1 MSKIKINLKEQLLII
16 SVVLAAVTLAVFW
29 QVNGYDFAFDDEV
42 YVIRNYHIQ
51 SGITMESITWA
62 FRTRY
67 ADLWNP
73 VLWLAFMV
81 DYQMFDLNA
90 GGYHMTNLVLHILSA
105 LLLFWLFHRM
115 TGSVWKSA
123 FVAAFFSLHPLH
135 VESVAWISERKDV
148 LSAFFWMLTLCF
160 YVYFT
165 EKPSL
170 GRYLPVLFSF
180 MLALMTKPM
189 VVTLP
194 VIMLLL
200 DYWPLKRFA
209 LKKSNKLFWQVK
221 EKAPLFALSILFVFI
236 TLYNPY
242 AQQTYMK
249 KFPLALRSENAAVS
263 FIAYLE
269 KTFWPR
275 DLAAFYPF
283 PAQIPLWQ
291 VICAVLLMAMM
302 TAFVFST
309 VKRRP
314 FLLVGWLLFAV
325 SILPVIGIIPFGATY
340 SMADRYHYLPSIGI
354 AIMLAWGIPSL
365 IKRRQI
371 RKNILFPLGIICLS
385 IMTFLSWKQCGYW
398 ENSMKLWKHAL
409 EVTTNNYLAHNNMG
423 LVLSAQGNSN
433 QAMDHYNQ
441 SLRIAPD
448 YIYAYNNR
456 GIAHGQQRQYRLA
469 IEDFNSGLRIM
480 PSFANA
486 YNNRG
491 YTYAELGQNKRAM
504 DDYNKA
510 IDLKPDYAE
519 AYSNRGVAF
528 LKQGETANGCF
539 DARKACALGYCTTL
553 ISAQSIGLC
562 R

>member
-1 MSKIKINLKEQLLII
+1 MKEQLLII
-16 SVVLAAVTLAVFW
+16 SVVLAAVILAVFW

-51 SGITMESITWA
+51 SGITLESMGWA

-73 VLWLAFMV
+73 VLWLSFMV
-81 DYQMFDLNA
+81 DYQMFDLHA

-123 FVAAFFSLHPLH
+123 FVAAFFGFHPLH

-148 LSAFFWMLTLCF
+148 LSAFFWMVTLCF

-165 EKPSL
+165 EKPCP

-194 VIMLLL
+194 AVMLLL

-209 LKKSNKLFWQVK
+209 LKKSHNLFWQVK
-221 EKAPLFALSILFVFI
+221 EKTPLFALSILFVFI
-236 TLYNPY
+236 TLYNPS

-249 KFPLALRSENAAVS
+249 KFPLALRFENAAIS

-283 PAQIPLWQ
+283 PSQIPLWH
-291 VICAVLLMAMM
+291 VICAALLMAVM

-309 VKRRP
+309 GKRRP
-314 FLLVGWLLFAV
+314 FLLVGWLWYAITIV
-325 SILPVIGIIPFGATY
+325 PVIGIMQISHYPYA
-340 SMADRYHYLPSIGI
+340 MADRYHYLPSIGI
-354 AIMLAWGIPSL
+354 AVMLAWGIPL
-365 IKRRQI
+365 LVKNGHN
-371 RKNILFPLGIICLS
+371 RKLFLYPPATIF
-385 IMTFLSWKQCGYW
+385 IMMMIFLSWHQCKHW
-398 ENSMKLWKHAL
+398 ANNMHLWKHAL
-409 EVTTNNYLAHNNMG
+409 QVTENNYVAHNNLG
-423 LVLSAQGNSN
+423 LALFAQGNSN
-433 QAMDHYNQ
+433 QAVNHYNQ
-441 SLRIAPD
+441 SLQIAPD
-448 YIYAYNNR
+448 YVYAYNNR
-456 GIAHGQQRQYRLA
+456 GIVNGQHHQYHLA
-469 IEDFNSGLRIM
+469 IEDFNSALRIM
-480 PSFANA
+480 PTLANA

-491 YTYAELGQNKRAM
+491 YTYAALGQNKRAM

-528 LKQGETANGCF
+528 FKQGETANGCF
-539 DARKACALGYCTTL
+539 DAQKACTLGHCATL
-553 ISAQSIGLC
+553 VSAKSIGLC